1 MRIGSVVLAFA
12 GATVSGG
19 RSGTARATEPVC
31 EGVRLQGAPDLA
43 PEWAAA
49 VLQLRD
55 QLPLVSASG
64 CAAMTLSVD
73 ATPSGGARLLA
84 MTADGRFAERAI
96 SRPVALAATALGLV
110 ASIPQEAPRD
120 VPGGAP
126 DVPSGAREGAAVSS
140 PHAEAPAGPP
150 SRATAPTAHGTEVWV
165 GFDAGLRAGGTV
177 GLPML
182 DFEARADAF
191 LASWLLSVSLRYAF
205 AVGPD
210 LDDYQY
216 EEIVIA
222 AGAGRRIPVGRGDL
236 ELSVLPALAIMNLQW
251 NQDDPDPQSGAATV
265 FRLGGA
271 VRWSS
276 PIGGSW
282 RLTMTA
288 DADVAPFNLA
298 HPINLG
304 SEAPSFPVWTAGL
317 RLGAC
322 GEVL

>member
-12 GATVSGG
+12 GATAGGG
-19 RSGTARATEPVC
+19 RSGTARATEPAC

-49 VLQLRD
+49 LLQLRD
-55 QLPLVSASG
+55 QLPPVSESG
-64 CAAMTLSVD
+64 CAAMTLSVN
-73 ATPSGGARLLA
+73 ATSSGGARLLA
-84 MTADGRFAERAI
+84 MTPDGRFAERAV

-110 ASIPQEAPRD
+110 ASIPQEAPR
-120 VPGGAP
+120 GAP
-126 DVPSGAREGAAVSS
+126 GVRREEAAAS
-140 PHAEAPAGPP
+140 PAHTEAPPGLP
-150 SRATAPTAHGTEVWV
+150 SRAIAPTAHGTEVWV
-165 GFDAGLRAGGTV
+165 GFNAGLRAGGTI

-182 DFEARADAF
+182 DFEARADAL
-191 LASWLLSVSLRYAF
+191 LASWLLNVSLRYAF

-216 EEIVIA
+216 EETVIA
-222 AGAGRRIPVGRGDL
+222 AGGGRRISIGRGDL
-236 ELSVLPALAIMNLQW
+236 DLSILPAIAIMNLQW
-251 NQDDPDPQSGAATV
+251 NQDDPDPESGGATV

-271 VRWSS
+271 ARWSS

>member
-1 MRIGSVVLAFA
+1 MRIGSVVLAFTGTTA
-12 GATVSGG
+12 GGG
-19 RSGTARATEPVC
+19 RGGTARAAEPVC

-49 VLQLRD
+49 VLRLRD
-55 QLPLVSASG
+55 QLPSVSESG
-64 CAAMTLSVD
+64 CAAMTLSVN

-96 SRPVALAATALGLV
+96 SRPVTLAATALGLV
-110 ASIPQEAPRD
+110 ASIPQEAPRSA
-120 VPGGAP
+120 PGVRREEAAAP
-126 DVPSGAREGAAVSS
+126 A
-140 PHAEAPAGPP
+140 HAEAPSGLP
-150 SRATAPTAHGTEVWV
+150 SRATEPTAHGTEVWV
-165 GFDAGLRAGGTV
+165 GFDAGLRAGGTI

-182 DFEARADAF
+182 DFGARADAL
-191 LASWLLSVSLRYAF
+191 LASWLLTVSLRYAF
-205 AVGPD
+205 GVGPD

-216 EEIVIA
+216 EEVAIA
-222 AGAGRRIPVGRGDL
+222 AGPGRRISVGRGDL
-236 ELSVLPALAIMNLQW
+236 DLSVLPALAIMSLQW
-251 NQDDPDPQSGAATV
+251 NQDDPDPESGSATV

-271 VRWSS
+271 ARWSS

-298 HPINLG
+298 HPVNLG
-304 SEAPSFPVWTAGL
+304 SGAPSFPVWTAGL